1 MDNANGGSSPVDKD
15 FWRPSTGDAIVER
28 ETEDESQLVEGDLAS
43 PKMSMIKSSSSDEVP
58 PKLEIGLDDLDDK
71 YSSDAE
77 TSPNVAPRYY
87 DWRELF
93 PQLQLLYDNV
103 DVLAEEAAT
112 VHCWTPWPEDHFG
125 EYGESDWTVFPF
137 LHTFP
142 ALDDSKSSWI
152 SSTTKHCP
160 RTTELLRQI
169 PNIRT
174 ALFSRIG
181 PGTRLTAH
189 TGWAD
194 LANYVLRCHICINVP
209 DEVSC
214 GLDVDGE
221 IQLHK
226 QGEIIVFDDSKRHKA
241 FNDSK
246 DQERVVLIV
255 DILRPVHIP
264 LGTAKGGHTRELDDF
279 VARFK

>member
-1 MDNANGGSSPVDKD
+1 
-15 FWRPSTGDAIVER
+15 
-28 ETEDESQLVEGDLAS
+28 
-43 PKMSMIKSSSSDEVP
+43 MSLIKSSSSDEVP
-58 PKLEIGLDDLDDK
+58 PKLEIGFDGGD
-71 YSSDAE
+71 SSDGE
-77 TSPNVAPRYY
+77 TSPSVAPRYY

-160 RTTELLRQI
+160 RTTALLLQI

-246 DQERVVLIV
+246 DQERIVLIV